1 MIMLVVYN
9 SVCQQGFGRLCW
21 WTPFFGSGDMVGIPA
36 GYDCP
41 PAWSYLVGIFYLT
54 LFRGFV
60 IILCEG
66 NQILSLC
73 MLRFNPFPRGLSWCS
88 LLLFGVTLQRYSVGW
103 WWGIFFFVRGLTLF
117 YCLCYNMGASE
128 EHFLL
133 GSFRVFLPVVMTP
146 CGVRLCEVCGSLR
159 WLYVDRPLIV
169 WVWSGG
175 LNIFRG
181 ET

>member
-1 MIMLVVYN
+1 MSFIFFIRWSFFFDLGVDMVVLVVYN

-60 IILCEG
+60 IMLCEG

-88 LLLFGVTLQRYSVGW
+88 SLLFGVTLQRYSVGW
-103 WWGIFFFVRGLTLF
+103 WWGIFFFVLGWHGFRVCVIIWVQAKNTS
-117 YCLCYNMGASE
+117 CWV
-128 EHFLL
+128 LL
-133 GSFRVFLPVVMTP
+133 GFFYR
-146 CGVRLCEVCGSLR
+146 
-159 WLYVDRPLIV
+159 
-169 WVWSGG
+169 
-175 LNIFRG
+175 
-181 ET
+181 